1 MERKTMLYSV
11 RAAVVAVIFS
21 AGYLAGSLNQP
32 TAHAQMNDLGG
43 QLMQKAAGSGGAVGN
58 VAQMGSAISD
68 MEKHVSGLQKNLD
81 LLKKIQGSL
90 GGK

>member
-43 QLMQKAAGSGGAVGN
+43 QMMQKAVGSSGGVGN
-58 VAQMGSAISD
+58 VTKLGSTITD
-68 MEKHVSGLQKNLD
+68 LEKNVSGLQKNID
-81 LLKKIQGSL
+81 VLKQIQGAL